1 MPSPC
6 HAPRRPTATAAVAD
20 PALTPRQI
28 QVVDL
33 IANGATAQE
42 AARIL
47 AISVR
52 TAEVHLAAAKRRLGA
67 LSVAEL
73 VGWAVY
79 AQVVTP
85 RRISRLVGQA
95 ASTAAAEKRSCPEIL
110 SFPDMISAA
119 DVRAVTGADPRRSR
133 RVRRETDDAAA
144 LAPQP
149 VRRGRPTVMTPERVA
164 AARQMLP
171 TMAVTEIAAVLGV
184 GRGTLYAHMDSI
196 RSR

>member
-1 MPSPC
+1 MPSRRSP
-6 HAPRRPTATAAVAD
+6 PRRTATVVAV

-52 TAEVHLAAAKRRLGA
+52 TAEVHLAAARRRVGA
-67 LSVAEL
+67 FSVAEL

-95 ASTAAAEKRSCPEIL
+95 PRTAAERSCPEIL
-110 SFPDMISAA
+110 GFPNMISAA
-119 DVRAVTGADPRRSR
+119 DVRAVAGADPRPSR
-133 RVRRETDDAAA
+133 RVRRATDAAAA
-144 LAPQP
+144 LAPRP

-171 TMAVTEIAAVLGV
+171 TMAVTEIASVLGV

-196 RSR
+196 RPR